1 MQKNILIVIFTF
13 NEAKNISKVLDE
25 ILKISKNILVV
36 DNNSSDET
44 INIVKRYSVNFI
56 KHK

>member
-25 ILKISKNILVV
+25 VLTISKNILVV

-44 INIVKRYSVNFI
+44 QI
-56 KHK
+56 